1 MPIMP
6 KSTSKSDAVAA
17 VAKLVEV
24 LTPLAVEDRTR
35 AISAATILL
44 GESGTVRSPAAFK
57 AEEAADPQGVSAKGI
72 GWMKK
77 NGVSDELLD
86 HTFSIDKDGID
97 IIAARMPGKSKR
109 QQTLETYII
118 CGLRAFLQTGEPA
131 FGDKEARELCQRTG
145 CYDSANHY
153 NYVKGFGNRVTGS
166 KDSGWRLTNPGLS
179 QAAHIVKQLAQEGNN

>member
-1 MPIMP
+1 MPE
-6 KSTSKSDAVAA
+6 STSKSDVVAA

-24 LTPLAVEDRTR
+24 LTPLAAEDRTR
-35 AISAATILL
+35 AISAAAVLL
-44 GESGTVRSPAAFK
+44 GDSGEVRSPAAFK
-57 AEEAADPQGVSAKGI
+57 AEAAGAGPQGVSAKGM

-77 NGVSDELLD
+77 NVVSDEVLD

-97 IIAARMPGKSKR
+97 VIAARMPGKSKR

-118 CGLRAFLQTGEPA
+118 CGLRAFLQSGEPA
-131 FGDKEARELCQRTG
+131 FGDKEARELCQRIG

-153 NYVKGFGNRVTGS
+153 NYVKGFGNRVAGS

-179 QAAHIVKQLAQEGNN
+179 QAAYIVKQLAEEAKN